1 MSYDL
6 TFEYP
11 SPPLSLNQRLHP
23 LAKARLTREVREDT
37 NRLGQGIPA
46 MQRCEVWLT
55 WYVTDRRRRDEENP
69 VPTLKAMCDELVTLG
84 VVPDD
89 TPEFMVKH
97 MPRIEFTRHGPA
109 HMVLS
114 VSPLGPL
121 PVDLR
126 QFASDLHDAAVAA

>member
-11 SPPLSLNQRLHP
+11 SPPISLNDRHHP
-23 LAKARLTREVREDT
+23 LAKARLTAQIREDT

-46 MQRCEVWLT
+46 MARCEVWLT

-97 MPRIEFTRHGPA
+97 MPRIEWTPVGPA

-114 VSPLGPL
+114 VAPALPL
-121 PVDLR
+121 
-126 QFASDLHDAAVAA
+126 FSAATAAQEGKVAA

>member
-11 SPPLSLNQRLHP
+11 SPPISLNDRLHH
-23 LAKARLTREVREDT
+23 LAHARLVRQIREDT
-37 NRLGQGIPA
+37 NRLGQGIPP
-46 MQRCEVWLT
+46 MDRCEVSLT
-55 WYVTDRRRRDEENP
+55 WYVTDTRRRDEENP

-97 MPRIEFTRHGPA
+97 MPRVVWTAQGPA

-114 VSPLGPL
+114 VAPL
-121 PVDLR
+121 PRRAR
-126 QFASDLHDAAVAA
+126 QVFRLDPAVAA

>member
-11 SPPLSLNQRLHP
+11 SPPISLNDRHHQ
-23 LAKARLTREVREDT
+23 LAKARLTAQIREDT
-37 NRLGQGIPA
+37 NRLGQGIPP
-46 MQRCEVWLT
+46 MKRCEVWLT

-84 VVPDD
+84 VVPED

-97 MPRIEFTRHGPA
+97 MPRIEWTAEGPA

-114 VSPLGPL
+114 VAPALPLFSAAIVAQEG
-121 PVDLR
+121 
-126 QFASDLHDAAVAA
+126 AVAA